1 MSRIPTPAMIEA
13 APAAAQ
19 PLLQAVRSNF
29 GVAPRIKWSID
40 ALRSTGNYQQ
50 ISTEVINPS

>member
-19 PLLQAVRSNF
+19 PLLQAVKKQL
-29 GVAPRIKWSID
+29 GVAPRIKW
-40 ALRSTGNYQQ
+40 
-50 ISTEVINPS
+50 